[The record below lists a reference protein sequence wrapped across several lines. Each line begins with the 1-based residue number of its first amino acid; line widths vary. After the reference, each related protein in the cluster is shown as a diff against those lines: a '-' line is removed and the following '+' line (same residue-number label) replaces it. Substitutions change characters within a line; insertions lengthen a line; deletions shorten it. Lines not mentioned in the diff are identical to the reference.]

1 MWKLRYFWRE
11 LSKGFSPFW
20 ELALFVIATG
30 IISYGVAILIV
41 YAQTKILAL
50 GTNDMVST
58 SMAII
63 AAIILAVGFVYALI
77 TAVIKTVKRGFFS
90 SEEVSQKNI

>member
-1 MWKLRYFWRE
+1 
-11 LSKGFSPFW
+11 
-20 ELALFVIATG
+20 LALFVIATG